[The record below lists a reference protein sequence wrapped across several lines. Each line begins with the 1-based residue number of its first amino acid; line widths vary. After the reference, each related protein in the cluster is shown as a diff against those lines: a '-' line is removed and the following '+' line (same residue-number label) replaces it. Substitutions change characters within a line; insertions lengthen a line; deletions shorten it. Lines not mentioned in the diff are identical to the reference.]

1 MKCDMVEKRHLQQY
15 QVDAFSGSEFRG
27 NPAAVVFGMRSDEWM
42 QQLATENN
50 LAETSFIE
58 PVLDADLPANVALY
72 RIRW

>member
-1 MKCDMVEKRHLQQY
+1 
-15 QVDAFSGSEFRG
+15 
-27 NPAAVVFGMRSDEWM
+27 MRSDEWM